1 MTMYFP
7 QRLIEGVP
15 CVSVSGDRRPTLS
28 RLTLSRLTL
37 SRLTLSRRTPA
48 DCQCSGSITQ
58 GGPCVAEQLGGLASR
73 AVR

>member
-37 SRLTLSRRTPA
+37 SRRTPA

-58 GGPCVAEQLGGLASR
+58 GGPCVAEQSGGLASR

>member
-15 CVSVSGDRRPTLS
+15 CVSISGGRRPTLS
-28 RLTLSRLTL
+28 RLTLSR
-37 SRLTLSRRTPA
+37 RAPV